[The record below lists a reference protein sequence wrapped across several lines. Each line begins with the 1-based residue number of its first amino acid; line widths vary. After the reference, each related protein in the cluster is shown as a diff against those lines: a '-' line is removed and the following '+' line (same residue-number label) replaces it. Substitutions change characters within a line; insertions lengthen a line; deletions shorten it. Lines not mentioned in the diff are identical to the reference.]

1 MDIKN
6 FVLSYYKNSTN
17 EFHVQKVEKA
27 VEAQKPHTHEY
38 FQIYYIIKGSLVHF
52 VEQDSSILLQGNMFI
67 VPPGILHYIKPNDDT
82 VFYSLSFL
90 PEFVEKQADD
100 NRLVK
105 EFLYDLQAPDGQ
117 SIHPKVLIKSENIF
131 YVESILEHVL
141 KEFEE
146 KPMGYEETAKAYCV
160 VLLTILARNYFELM
174 PQESAHTLEGR
185 SFVLHCVRYIE
196 KNYAENLSLTEMIKQ
211 SAMSKSKFCALFS
224 QITGH
229 SFHSYL
235 SLCRIKKATEYIK
248 KGYKITSIYGLCGYR
263 DFSSFYRSF
272 KRVMGI
278 SPRDYKKANEKIT

>member
-131 YVESILEHVL
+131 
-141 KEFEE
+141 
-146 KPMGYEETAKAYCV
+146 
-160 VLLTILARNYFELM
+160 
-174 PQESAHTLEGR
+174 
-185 SFVLHCVRYIE
+185 
-196 KNYAENLSLTEMIKQ
+196 
-211 SAMSKSKFCALFS
+211 
-224 QITGH
+224 
-229 SFHSYL
+229 
-235 SLCRIKKATEYIK
+235 
-248 KGYKITSIYGLCGYR
+248 
-263 DFSSFYRSF
+263 
-272 KRVMGI
+272 
-278 SPRDYKKANEKIT
+278 